1 MTWKYQPVLNACIQ
15 ILVTTLLG
23 AIMAACKV
31 FDNAFVRQA
40 VQFVFYVAL
49 PCLVVSGLGIW
60 IDFSSDL
67 FIWDFIFAFLELRA
81 IALGA
86 AIIVVLI
93 LNRKELSWEVL
104 GHITVSSI
112 EKSGTVAASLAL
124 SLSILLPK
132 AKCQKA
138 DNPSLIVKTIT
149 ASLAHFLP
157 GQVVWLSFS
166 WISTV
171 SPGTL

>member
-1 MTWKYQPVLNACIQ
+1 MLRFRIRRQPLGFDRIGRVNDNKRLGTVDARHCGHYRELKSPMTWKYQPVLNACIQ
-15 ILVTTLLG
+15 IMLTTLFG

-67 FIWDFIFAFLELRA
+67 FIWNFILAYLELRG
-81 IALGA
+81 IALGS

-104 GHITVSSI
+104 EHITVSF
-112 EKSGTVAASLAL
+112 
-124 SLSILLPK
+124 
-132 AKCQKA
+132 Q
-138 DNPSLIVKTIT
+138 
-149 ASLAHFLP
+149 
-157 GQVVWLSFS
+157 
-166 WISTV
+166 
-171 SPGTL
+171 